1 MAYIQCYM
9 LFLLSLENYFH
20 FTVLS
25 PSQIEHQIEMNEE
38 EDRYWMD
45 NDDSDDDCDD
55 NVDFTCNFCELSPRG
70 SHALN
75 CPNNDSPF
83 AQLVRDGY
91 D

>member
-1 MAYIQCYM
+1 M
-9 LFLLSLENYFH
+9 ENESNRMEGNNTNTVLA
-20 FTVLS
+20 TVLS
-25 PSQIEHQIEMNEE
+25 PSQIEHQIEMDEE

-45 NDDSDDDCDD
+45 NDDSDDEFDE

-70 SHALN
+70 SHAIN